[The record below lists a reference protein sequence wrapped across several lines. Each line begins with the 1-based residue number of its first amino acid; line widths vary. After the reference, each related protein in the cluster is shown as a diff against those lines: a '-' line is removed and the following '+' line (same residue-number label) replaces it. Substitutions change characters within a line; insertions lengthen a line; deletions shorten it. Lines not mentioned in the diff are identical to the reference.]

1 MFQSTLVRFPSSF
14 RTRLLFSALG
24 SISAV
29 SRVRSLI
36 LVIEPISACTQCK
49 RKSSWHLINFLCL
62 SPLIPK
68 LNQSNKWLFLIKF
81 QDYHF
86 PKVLQFFA
94 LNWPELF
101 WAEVV
106 NSTSSDVPNFSNIS
120 PEQNFNFCSLSFKS
134 LQKLLIKFPGYRPLC
149 SPPIYLKNWLR
160 TSIKSS
166 FDMVSRSAYNLRIMP

>member
-1 MFQSTLVRFPSSF
+1 MTFHVRVSLKFSRHKFLFQSTLVRFPSSF
-14 RTRLLFSALG
+14 RTRLLFSA
-24 SISAV
+24 
-29 SRVRSLI
+29 
-36 LVIEPISACTQCK
+36 CTRCK

>member
-1 MFQSTLVRFPSSF
+1 MTFHVRVSLEFSRHKFLFQSTLVRFPSSF
-14 RTRLLFSALG
+14 RTRLLFSA
-24 SISAV
+24 
-29 SRVRSLI
+29 
-36 LVIEPISACTQCK
+36 CTQCK
-49 RKSSWHLINFLCL
+49 RKSSWRLINFLCL

-120 PEQNFNFCSLSFKS
+120 PEQNFNFCSLPFKS
-134 LQKLLIKFPGYRPLC
+134 LQILLIKFLGYRPLC

-166 FDMVSRSAYNLRIMP
+166 FDMVSRSAYNLRIMR